1 MFIREGEGKFLGAL
15 GFPPIS
21 GTGSAR
27 ATLLRGNLLIN
38 SQLVSAARRL
48 INGRPPLAR
57 WRHAYSRA
65 RATSLHPARFPRVC
79 APDLSSSACAPV
91 TRAISKIA
99 IYFVLYGSDDLP
111 ECRAH
116 RCCLVGLEKCPL
128 FSQDRRVK
136 CTLA

>member
-15 GFPPIS
+15 GFPRS
-21 GTGSAR
+21 LSLGSAR

-65 RATSLHPARFPRVC
+65 RTNSLHLLPFSPRLRPGFKLVCMRARR
-79 APDLSSSACAPV
+79 SSHFENCNLFRPV
-91 TRAISKIA
+91 RK
-99 IYFVLYGSDDLP
+99 
-111 ECRAH
+111 
-116 RCCLVGLEKCPL
+116 
-128 FSQDRRVK
+128 
-136 CTLA
+136 